1 MNRGTALVVAVVVVV
16 GVAGIAAAGPI
27 GIAAAQDDP
36 VETNETE
43 ASSDGTGTAN
53 ETDEISPGERLS
65 GVIGVQRA
73 EISGEVEARAFEVGL
88 NRTETPEERA
98 ALVADRLNR
107 TEERLEAI
115 EREQRSL
122 RERREAGELSHGQF
136 AARMAETS
144 ARAEAVKR
152 EANRSAAVAR
162 DLPEAAREARGINV
176 SRLDTLRE
184 RAGEASGPEVAAIA
198 RGVAGNG
205 VGGPLAADRRGPPE
219 DRGVGQGARNG
230 SDADRPG
237 RGDGPGANRSD
248 TGGGPPGEGD
258 ARGGPPDGAN
268 RMGGGGDAANG
279 SNTPANGSDDAPS
292 GPATNGSDSTGS
304 GSGPT
309 GSGSGSAG
317 EGGAGSP
324 TERSDGDRGNGT
336 GADAN
341 RNGSGGSDEA
351 RGGDGGAGSGNGGA
365 GTGGAG
371 TGNGGTTGAA
381 SAVTSVGS
389 DLAERLDRRMTDGA
403 RLLQR
408 VVGVGGIDG

>member
-1 MNRGTALVVAVVVVV
+1 MNRGTALVVAVVVAV

-27 GIAAAQDDP
+27 GTAVAQEDSAGTTETGAAAD
-36 VETNETE
+36 
-43 ASSDGTGTAN
+43 SDGTGTAN

-73 EISGEVEARAFEVGL
+73 EISGEVESRAFEVGL

-219 DRGVGQGARNG
+219 DRGAGQGARNG

-258 ARGGPPDGAN
+258 AGGGPPDGAN
-268 RMGGGGDAANG
+268 RMGGGGGAANG
-279 SNTPANGSDDAPS
+279 NSTPANGSDDAPS
-292 GPATNGSDSTGS
+292 GPATNGSGSTAN
-304 GSGPT
+304 
-309 GSGSGSAG
+309 GSGSAG

-341 RNGSGGSDEA
+341 RDGPGGSDEA
-351 RGGDGGAGSGNGGA
+351 RGGDGGAGSGNSGA

-389 DLAERLDRRMTDGA
+389 DLAERLDRRVTDGA

-408 VVGVGGIDG
+408 VVGVGGVDG